1 MELDQEK
8 QNQEAAE
15 RCRALAQRIVRELA
29 PRSVQVLENSGL
41 LEDAQTPRVDG
52 GGSLKGINAAACGFA
67 AAEQRARGVKFHLG
81 LLAVHELLCI
91 GDGSTNRP
99 PPQWFLLRPVQA
111 VSS

>member
-1 MELDQEK
+1 M
-8 QNQEAAE
+8 
-15 RCRALAQRIVRELA
+15 
-29 PRSVQVLENSGL
+29 
-41 LEDAQTPRVDG
+41 EDAQTPRVDG